1 MYRYIGIIIAIL
13 TTSVSSYICISQ
25 NKKINELK
33 RNLELKRNNNKG
45 VSFND
50 VIDENTCEINPNL
63 IYDNNLNIADEIIQL
78 LENNR
83 NDLKK
88 YEIMKIK
95 TIINNISKEE
105 LQLK

>member
-50 VIDENTCEINPNL
+50 VIDENTCETNPNL
-63 IYDNNLNIADEIIQL
+63 IYDNKVIFLH
-78 LENNR
+78 
-83 NDLKK
+83 
-88 YEIMKIK
+88 
-95 TIINNISKEE
+95 
-105 LQLK
+105 